1 MQRSG
6 DDDGKYEKKQQ
17 QAAEE
22 DFFGKGQREQGVSA
36 MRTWQQCGGGGG
48 RVEEVWRN
56 KLGLAFSPGRES
68 PAPSLELGF
77 RVSPRSDKMSC
88 QRAAVPVTRTLNTRG
103 CGGRMRV
110 PGPPRPTLSPFYSR
124 TDDII
129 CFCSLILSLRAPAK
143 LSFGW

>member
-22 DFFGKGQREQGVSA
+22 DFFGKGQREQGVGA
-36 MRTWQQCGGGGG
+36 MRTWQQGGGGG
-48 RVEEVWRN
+48 
-56 KLGLAFSPGRES
+56 GLAEQIGPGVLSGEGG

-88 QRAAVPVTRTLNTRG
+88 QRATVPVTRTLNTRG

-110 PGPPRPTLSPFYSR
+110 PGPPQPTLSPFYSR